1 MRIAA
6 AASAF
11 PPHEYDQRVILSALQ
26 RQWGP
31 KVDNPIFLERLQA
44 RVGVE
49 KRHLALPIEEYYGL
63 KTWGRANNHWI
74 DVAQEIGETALCRA
88 LARAGV
94 APADLDALFF
104 VSITGIACPSIDA
117 KLINRMGLPLH
128 LKRTPIFGLG
138 CVAGAVGLSRAAD
151 YVRAYPDQIA
161 AVLAVELCS
170 LTLQQ
175 EDISIANI
183 ISSGLFGDGAAA
195 VLVTGSERNG
205 NKQNF
210 ERNGLARTASA
221 QAATAAVA
229 SEHAI
234 GRAAAAGAVRAVASD
249 PVVIGHVATAEP
261 VAKQISAE
269 QIAPGPEILA
279 TRSVLFPNSEHVL
292 GWDISE
298 KGFRMVLARELP
310 EIVQEKLGPT
320 VDAFLAGQDLERADL
335 GSWILHTG
343 GPRVLEAT
351 AAALGLSEQDV
362 SASWDCLRREGNL
375 SSASVLVVLE
385 EVMLRRRPAPGTYG
399 LLAAMGPGF
408 SAELVLLRW

>member
-1 MRIAA
+1 MVIAA

-11 PPHEYDQRVILSALQ
+11 PPYEYDQRVILTALQ
-26 RQWGP
+26 RHWGP
-31 KVDNPIFLERLQA
+31 KVDNPVFLSRLQA
-44 RVGVE
+44 HVGVN
-49 KRHLALPIEEYYGL
+49 KRHLALPIEEYYDL

-88 LARAGV
+88 LTRAGL

-104 VSITGIACPSIDA
+104 VSITGISCPSIDV
-117 KLINRMGLPLH
+117 KLVNRMGLSPN

-151 YVRAYPDQIA
+151 YVRAFPDQVA

-175 EDISIANI
+175 EDVSVANI

-195 VLVTGSERNG
+195 VIVAGADRNG
-205 NKQNF
+205 SSPNQG
-210 ERNGLARTASA
+210 RSDHRPYLNGANPSIPSDPNAGGPNPRGL
-221 QAATAAVA
+221 
-229 SEHAI
+229 H
-234 GRAAAAGAVRAVASD
+234 AAGLNSPAADS
-249 PVVIGHVATAEP
+249 IGLHP
-261 VAKQISAE
+261 R
-269 QIAPGPEILA
+269 GPEILA
-279 TRSVLFPNSEHVL
+279 TRSILFPNSEHVL

-310 EIVQEKLGPT
+310 EIVQEKLGPV
-320 VDAFLAGQDLERADL
+320 VDVFLAEHDLARADL

-351 AAALGLSEQDV
+351 AAALGLSTQDIA
-362 SASWDCLRREGNL
+362 ASWDCLRREGNL

-385 EVMLRRRPAPGTYG
+385 EVMLKRRPAPGTYG

-408 SAELVLLRW
+408 SAELVLLKW